1 MTCSGAFPTGRPK
14 MYSNDVQFHRAEIP
28 AVNGIT
34 NARSLARI
42 YASLIGDVQED
53 GNKRAC
59 LLSEK
64 TRTEATKNVT
74 PAGEPDRNWYNLLS
88 IYSKGGFQIYGERF
102 KILNEDVFGHSGR
115 NDRPRKIR
123 RKNLSSE

>member
-1 MTCSGAFPTGRPK
+1 MTCSGAFPSGRPK
-14 MYSNDVQFHRAEIP
+14 MYSNEVQFHRAEIP

-42 YASLIGDVQED
+42 YALLIGDVEEKD
-53 GNKRAC
+53 GNKRTC

-74 PAGEPDRNWYNLLS
+74 PAGELDRTWYNLPS
-88 IYSKGGFQIYGERF
+88 IYSKGGFQLYGERF
-102 KILNEDVFGHSGR
+102 NILSEDVFGHTGR
-115 NDRPRKIR
+115 NHQ
-123 RKNLSSE
+123 